1 MALIL
6 NDHQLETIV
15 SHAERTYPDECCG
28 LLVGKLTAL
37 ERVISNVWSTE
48 NRWTADMAEGLLER
62 APASRLPATK
72 AHHYWIAPEEMLA
85 AMKDA
90 RQRNLEIV
98 GIYHSHP
105 DHPAVP
111 SECDRRLAW
120 SQYSYLIVSVLQG
133 KATNAQSWVLDENHQ
148 FQPEAIH
155 SIEGSRMRRESL
167 ILNL

>member
-1 MALIL
+1 MSLTLAA
-6 NDHQLETIV
+6 DHLEAIK
-15 SHAERTYPDECCG
+15 SHAERTYPHECCG
-28 LLVGKLTAL
+28 LLIGNLTA
-37 ERVISNVWSTE
+37 EGRVVSDIWITE
-48 NRWTADMAEGLLER
+48 NTWTADVAEELSDGL
-62 APASRLPATK
+62 PASQLPASK
-72 AHHYWIAPEEMLA
+72 AHRYWIAPEEMLA

-105 DHPAVP
+105 DYPAVP

-133 KATNAQSWVLDENHQ
+133 NAIDAQSWVLDENHQ

-155 SIEGSRMRRESL
+155 RTECPRMRRESL
-167 ILNL
+167 TLNL

>member
-1 MALIL
+1 
-6 NDHQLETIV
+6 
-15 SHAERTYPDECCG
+15 
-28 LLVGKLTAL
+28 
-37 ERVISNVWSTE
+37 
-48 NRWTADMAEGLLER
+48 MAEGLLER
-62 APASRLPATK
+62 LPASRSPATK
-72 AHHYWIAPEEMLA
+72 GYHYWIAPEEMLA